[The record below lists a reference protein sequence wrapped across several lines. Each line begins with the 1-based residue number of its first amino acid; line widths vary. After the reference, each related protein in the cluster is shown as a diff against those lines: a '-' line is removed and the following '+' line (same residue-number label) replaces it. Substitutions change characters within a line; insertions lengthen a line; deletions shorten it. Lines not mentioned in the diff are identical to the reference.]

1 MKYLRLYLMV
11 SLSVLL
17 FGNCTR
23 EHRVAP
29 VLRNLDS
36 LSGYLQGTTE
46 ALLNK
51 DTTLLVKE
59 TQWAANC
66 IKRLDSLGSDTFSV
80 TKKWIIEKYFTSSQN
95 ISVFIKNSNMLISF
109 KQKLT
114 ERLNLIRQDLVSGAI
129 EELQAKNLIQK
140 EEAYIREY
148 KKSLKTET
156 EKFTQEWDTC
166 KHYKNIVLQR
176 FY

>member
-1 MKYLRLYLMV
+1 MV

-80 TKKWIIEKYFTSSQN
+80 TKKWIIEPETNVNFGVQANNVKGFVEQTNLLINNNFNFS
-95 ISVFIKNSNMLISF
+95 KNQLS
-109 KQKLT
+109 
-114 ERLNLIRQDLVSGAI
+114 
-129 EELQAKNLIQK
+129 
-140 EEAYIREY
+140 
-148 KKSLKTET
+148 
-156 EKFTQEWDTC
+156 
-166 KHYKNIVLQR
+166 
-176 FY
+176 

>member
-95 ISVFIKNSNMLISF
+95 ISVFKIG
-109 KQKLT
+109 
-114 ERLNLIRQDLVSGAI
+114 RAHV
-129 EELQAKNLIQK
+129 
-140 EEAYIREY
+140 
-148 KKSLKTET
+148 
-156 EKFTQEWDTC
+156 
-166 KHYKNIVLQR
+166 
-176 FY
+176 